1 VPNLKIPPEQAV
13 GLLRKKV
20 EEIEEIRRKQPKME
34 YYDVLSWCSTTWR
47 LIDDI
52 YPGDEM
58 HPEDIRVIGAPGC
71 SCGSSC
77 EAHNLLFETYADRLT
92 DYIEEI
98 ERECGTAE

>member
-1 VPNLKIPPEQAV
+1 MPNLKIPPEQAV

-77 EAHNLLFETYADRLT
+77 EAHNLLFET
-92 DYIEEI
+92 
-98 ERECGTAE
+98 